1 MSWTVY
7 NKSDIPYTSLTDS
20 ALSEAIEIMEEFLDA
35 DLPLKDFGLHTLFNV
50 KFNVNHI
57 LRLDDAE
64 STKIGWLTLRNS

>member
-1 MSWTVY
+1 
-7 NKSDIPYTSLTDS
+7 
-20 ALSEAIEIMEEFLDA
+20 MEEFLDA

-64 STKIGWLTLRNS
+64 STKIG

>member
-1 MSWTVY
+1 LKYIV
-7 NKSDIPYTSLTDS
+7 YTSFTDS
-20 ALSEAIEIMEEFLDA
+20 ALAEAVEVMEEFLDA

-64 STKIGWLTLRNS
+64 STKIG